1 MLKCKRFMVIL
12 SLVFRTDAGLPPC
25 LPPLV
30 TEDSRCCSCKVSL
43 FFHNELNV
51 REVFYK
57 VENPFPCL
65 L

>member
-12 SLVFRTDAGLPPC
+12 SLMFRTDAGL
-25 LPPLV
+25 PLV

-51 REVFYK
+51 HEVFYK